1 MRVQSY
7 GNSVFDVKREFQ
19 DSRRK
24 TKKLIAYFILSA
36 IVFYIVKFVL
46 ELNSIVFTDMVHKM
60 LNGEPINFNFDYML
74 EKAQSNQIVAFIVSI
89 YYFIEKSIFFF
100 KRFFFFEMLTKLT
113 TFYNKISKIKE
124 EV

>member
-46 ELNSIVFTDMVHKM
+46 ELNSMVFTDMVHKM
-60 LNGEPINFNFDYML
+60 LNGESINFNFDYML
-74 EKAQSNQIVAFIVSI
+74 EKAQSNQVVAFLVST
-89 YYFIEKSIFFF
+89 YYFIEKSIFSLKDFF
-100 KRFFFFEMLTKLT
+100 MGLFTKLT
-113 TFYNKISKIKE
+113 TFYNKISKN
-124 EV
+124 

>member
-46 ELNSIVFTDMVHKM
+46 ELNSMVFTDMVHKM

-74 EKAQSNQIVAFIVSI
+74 EKAQSNQVVAFLVST
-89 YYFIEKSIFFF
+89 YYFIEKSIFSLKDFF
-100 KRFFFFEMLTKLT
+100 MGLFTKLT
-113 TFYNKISKIKE
+113 TFYNKILKN
-124 EV
+124 

>member
-89 YYFIEKSIFFF
+89 YYFIEKSIF
-100 KRFFFFEMLTKLT
+100 
-113 TFYNKISKIKE
+113 S
-124 EV
+124 

>member
-74 EKAQSNQIVAFIVSI
+74 EKSTKQSNCG
-89 YYFIEKSIFFF
+89 
-100 KRFFFFEMLTKLT
+100 
-113 TFYNKISKIKE
+113 FYRE
-124 EV
+124 YLLFY